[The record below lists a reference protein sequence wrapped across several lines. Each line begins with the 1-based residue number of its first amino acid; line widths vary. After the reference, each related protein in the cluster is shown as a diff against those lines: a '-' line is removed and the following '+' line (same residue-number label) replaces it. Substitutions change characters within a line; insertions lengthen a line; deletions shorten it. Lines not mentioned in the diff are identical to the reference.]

1 MGQVYSI
8 WIAGKGAAPTS
19 LRFWPSLKQ
28 PMAVLSVLALTLL
41 LSTAVSSPFLP
52 LSGVRAAMP
61 LQAHP
66 KPSPTPLPLPEN
78 LKIPSYPPGPPTF
91 HDGETLFYDATWLG
105 APAASARVIV
115 SRNRTHPEWWRGEM
129 WITSSAIVD
138 LAYRMRDYFRE
149 DFRRDSYRPD
159 SIYIQQHENKRFDE
173 WHTTFDHQD
182 RVVTA
187 IKRNRR
193 GETTER
199 LFSGGDPL
207 GPFSGAMMA
216 LSQPLKP
223 GDDLTFDVFSG
234 GNRYVFAF
242 NVIDRERITTELGTF
257 NTLKIEPTVI
267 WLSQGS
273 FRSQARE
280 TTIWVT
286 DDGRHLPVRMAADV
300 FFGYIYVDLVKVEA
314 KGSKTTGASRAAAS
328 QANTGDDVS
337 RSAAVPATS
346 APP

>member
-1 MGQVYSI
+1 VYSI
-8 WIAGKGAAPTS
+8 WISGKGAVPIS
-19 LRFWPSLKQ
+19 PRLRLGLKR
-28 PMAVLSVLALTLL
+28 AISVLSLLVLVF
-41 LSTAVSSPFLP
+41 LSAVAVSGHFVS
-52 LSGVRAAMP
+52 LSGVYAAMP
-61 LQAHP
+61 PQAHP
-66 KPSPTPLPLPEN
+66 KSSPTPLPLPEK

-91 HDGETLFYDATWLG
+91 HDGETLFYDATWMG

-115 SRNRTHPEWWRGEM
+115 SRNRTHPEWSRGEM

-138 LAYRMRDYFRE
+138 LAYHMRDYFRE
-149 DFRRDSYRPD
+149 DFWRDSYRPD
-159 SIYIQQHENKRFDE
+159 NIYIQQHENKRFDE

-182 RVVTA
+182 HLVTA

-199 LFSGGDPL
+199 LFTGGDPL

-216 LSQPLKP
+216 LSQPLKV

-242 NVIDRERITTELGTF
+242 DVVGREQITTALGTF
-257 NTLKIEPTVI
+257 NTLKIEPSVI

-273 FRSQARE
+273 FRSQAKQ

-300 FFGYIYVDLVKVEA
+300 FFGFIYVDLVKVEA
-314 KGSKTTGASRAAAS
+314 KGSKTPEVSEPAAS

-337 RSAAVPATS
+337 QLATPPATP

>member
-1 MGQVYSI
+1 MYSI
-8 WIAGKGAAPTS
+8 WIAGKGAAPIS
-19 LRFWPSLKQ
+19 PRFGQRLKRAI
-28 PMAVLSVLALTLL
+28 AVLILLVLAVIFAI
-41 LSTAVSSPFLP
+41 AVGGTFVP
-52 LSGVRAAMP
+52 LSGVHAATP
-61 LQAHP
+61 PQAHA

-78 LKIPSYPPGPPTF
+78 LKIPSYTPGPPTF

-115 SRNRTHPEWWRGEM
+115 SRNRTHPDWWRGEM
-129 WITSSAIVD
+129 WITSSAVVD
-138 LAYRMRDYFRE
+138 LAYHMRDYFRE
-149 DFRRDSYRPD
+149 DFWRDSYRPD
-159 SIYIQQHENKRFDE
+159 NIYIQQHENKRFDE
-173 WHTTFDHQD
+173 WHTTFDNQD
-182 RVVTA
+182 HLVTA

-199 LFSGGDPL
+199 MFSGGDPL

-216 LSQPLKP
+216 LSQPLKV
-223 GDDLTFDVFSG
+223 GDNLTFDVFSG

-242 NVIDRERITTELGTF
+242 DVVGREQITTELGTF
-257 NTLKIEPTVI
+257 KTLKIEPSVV

-273 FRSQARE
+273 FRSQAQQ

-314 KGSKTTGASRAAAS
+314 KGSKTSGASQPAAS
-328 QANTGDDVS
+328 QANTGNDVNQ
-337 RSAAVPATS
+337 SATVPAAP